1 MSNRDTRQ
9 IMKWSLFGF
18 LAAVMTATLVI
29 GTRNR
34 QELRS
39 PSEQPVLPEIS
50 TIQPFTLT
58 NQFGAEIVLSDL
70 KGQPWLAD
78 IIFTRCPTVC
88 PHMTQTLAELRKSLP
103 KTIRYVSLTTDPA
116 HDTPEVMNA
125 FAKAHGSNDGNWHFL
140 TGPKVDLMRLAVDD
154 LKLISVPK
162 EAGKRDNPNDLFVHS
177 SLYIL
182 VDAKG
187 RVRKSFEHDAT
198 NLLQQIEIALKQLK

>member
-140 TGPKVDLMRLAVDD
+140 TGSKVDLMRLAVDD